1 MPTADREYNTDA
13 FIENLRAIKA
23 KGAESAT
30 LPEMTGHDHPSPY
43 GGHPLINIESLQ
55 KRLLDSPPGV
65 TIPLNDDA
73 SLTVQKLPGGGT
85 ITFQTTF

>member
-1 MPTADREYNTDA
+1 MPTADREYNAET
-13 FIENLRAIKA
+13 FIENLRILRAQ
-23 KGAESAT
+23 GVEGGT
-30 LPEMTGHDHPSPY
+30 LPSLTGHDHPSPA

-55 KRLLDSPPGV
+55 KRLFDAPPGI

-85 ITFQTTF
+85 ITFRTTF

>member
-1 MPTADREYNTDA
+1 MPTADREYDTEA
-13 FIENLRAIKA
+13 FVENLSFLLAQ
-23 KGAESAT
+23 GSTSAT
-30 LPEMTGHDHPSPY
+30 LPEMTGHDHPSPA

-55 KRLLDSPPGV
+55 KRLFDAPPGI

-73 SLTVQKLPGGGT
+73 SLTVRKLPGGGI

>member
-1 MPTADREYNTDA
+1 MPTADREYNTEH
-13 FIENLRAIKA
+13 FIDNLRTLQAQ
-23 KGAESAT
+23 GTSSAT
-30 LPEMTGHDHPSPY
+30 LPEMTGHDHPSPC

-73 SLTVQKLPGGGT
+73 SLTVRKLPGGGT